1 MASIA
6 QSNRYK
12 LRGFL
17 PLAHRAPR
25 MALWT
30 NRCART
36 LPLNQ
41 ALSLNQALA
50 LNQKAFCLG
59 GGGRLS
65 DGTKSHVFA
74 MAGPVKT
81 T

>member
-6 QSNRYK
+6 QSNRCK

-30 NRCART
+30 NRCTR
-36 LPLNQ
+36 
-41 ALSLNQALA
+41 ALSLNQA
-50 LNQKAFCLG
+50 G
-59 GGGRLS
+59 
-65 DGTKSHVFA
+65 GTKSRVFA
-74 MAGPVKT
+74 IAGHVKILDT
-81 T
+81 